1 MTARE
6 IDIHTLPSMLTA
18 LRLPSFHKLWAEIAT
33 RADNEGWPAARFL
46 AVLAEYELAERD
58 MRRIRRHLNEA
69 QLPAGK
75 TLATFDF
82 KALPTLPRARI
93 EALAAGDWLDGG
105 GNLIAIGN
113 SGTGKTHI
121 HPRPA
126 CAAVH
131 TACAAPGRSPPRCA
145 QYGWAG
151 SPSGRPR
158 RSSRPMVEA
167 LRPSNAPIAP
177 RLAPRQCSARITPRS
192 SPLRCLYRLS
202 IATSY
207 ALRAVGVAL
216 ETCA

>member
-33 RADNEGWPAARFL
+33 RADTEGWPAARFL

-82 KALPTLPRARI
+82 KALPTLPRARV

-121 HPRPA
+121 LCAIHCPA
-126 CAAVH
+126 VDCKAINERGSCPDRA
-131 TACAAPGRSPPRCA
+131 GPPRLLRPDQRSGA
-145 QYGWAG
+145 KA
-151 SPSGRPR
+151 SGRP
-158 RSSRPMVEA
+158 S
-167 LRPSNAPIAP
+167 
-177 RLAPRQCSARITPRS
+177 
-192 SPLRCLYRLS
+192 
-202 IATSY
+202 
-207 ALRAVGVAL
+207 
-216 ETCA
+216 